1 MSRRLNDSLLKTDKV
16 SSFWHAIDAVL
27 VINLDHRIER
37 WEQLRV
43 ESADLIP
50 PEKLHRVPAV
60 LGSEIPGFG
69 KAPWFRGGSRANT
82 WAGRGGCVLAHRR
95 ALEMAKRAGW
105 ERILILE
112 DDANFD
118 EEFSNHLGPLETALF
133 KSNPD
138 WDICYLGF
146 TEPQGPFN
154 TLVRLSE
161 TRQLVRIYGCKC
173 THAYMVNA
181 PLRDWLL
188 EQLPDESTIW
198 SWLAVNRAIDRWYL
212 SSLGKRFQVVAV
224 SPSII
229 RQNDDFSD
237 IVGRVTSYFSES
249 SRQFLIPVASGSP
262 TFGLRYFLRIQSTR
276 LGRLYN
282 YLSAIR
288 KRFAGF

>member
-1 MSRRLNDSLLKTDKV
+1 MSHPLNDSLTKTAAAR
-16 SSFWHAIDAVL
+16 SFWHAIDAVL

-43 ESADLIP
+43 ESKDLIP

-60 LGSEIPGFG
+60 LGSEIPGYG
-69 KAPWFRGGSRANT
+69 KAPWFRGGSRAKT

-112 DDANFD
+112 DDAAFD
-118 EEFSNHLGPLETALF
+118 EEFNNHLDSLETALF
-133 KSNPD
+133 KSKLD

-146 TEPQGPFN
+146 TEPQGPYN
-154 TLVRLSE
+154 TLFRLSE

-173 THAYMVNA
+173 THAYIVNA

-188 EQLPDESTIW
+188 GQFPDESTIW

-212 SSLGKRFQVVAV
+212 STLGKYFQVLAV

-229 RQNDDFSD
+229 VQKDEFSD
-237 IVGRVTSYFSES
+237 IVGRVTHYFSES
-249 SRQFLIPVASGSP
+249 SSRSIIPVASGSP
-262 TFGLRYFLRIQSTR
+262 TFGLRYFLRIQATR
-276 LGRLYN
+276 LERVYN
-282 YLSAIR
+282 YISAIR
-288 KRFAGF
+288 KRVAGF

>member
-1 MSRRLNDSLLKTDKV
+1 LNESPLKPNKA
-16 SSFWHAIDAVL
+16 SSFWHSIDAVL

-43 ESADLIP
+43 DSKDLIP
-50 PEKLHRVPAV
+50 PDKLHRVSAV
-60 LGSEIPGFG
+60 LGSTIPGFG
-69 KAPWFRGGSRANT
+69 EPPWFRGGKRAKT

-95 ALEMAKRAGW
+95 ALEMANRSGW

-112 DDANFD
+112 DDAVFD
-118 EEFSNHLGPLETALF
+118 EDFTDHLKPLEVALF
-133 KSNPD
+133 ESHPG

-146 TEPQGPFN
+146 TEPQGPYE

-161 TRQLVRIYGCKC
+161 TRQLARIYGCKC
-173 THAYMVNA
+173 THAYIVNA

-188 EQLPDESTIW
+188 DQLPDESTIW

-212 SSLGKRFQVVAV
+212 SMLGRRFQVLAV

-229 RQNDDFSD
+229 RQSDDFSD
-237 IVGRVTSYFSES
+237 ILGGVSDYFSES
-249 SRQFLIPVASGSP
+249 SKKSIIPVTSGKS
-262 TFGLRYFLRIQSTR
+262 TFGLRYFLRIQTTR
-276 LGRLYN
+276 LGQISN
-282 YLSAIR
+282 YISAVR

>member
-1 MSRRLNDSLLKTDKV
+1 MNESLLKTEKAPPA
-16 SSFWHAIDAVL
+16 FWQAIDAVL

-43 ESADLIP
+43 ESQGLIP
-50 PEKLHRVPAV
+50 QEKLHRVSAV
-60 LGSEIPGFG
+60 LGSKIPGFG
-69 KAPWFRGGSRANT
+69 EPPWFRGGSRANT

-112 DDANFD
+112 DDAVFD
-118 EEFSNHLGPLETALF
+118 EEFATELDSLETPLF
-133 KSNPD
+133 KSKID

-161 TRQLVRIYGCKC
+161 TRQLARIYGCKC
-173 THAYMVNA
+173 THAYIINS

-188 EQLPDESTIW
+188 DQLPDESTIW

-212 SSLGKRFQVVAV
+212 STLGARFQVLAV

-229 RQNDDFSD
+229 RQKDDFSD
-237 IVGRVTSYFSES
+237 IVGRVTHYFSES
-249 SRQFLIPVASGSP
+249 SSRSSIPMTSGSP
-262 TFGLRYFLRIQSTR
+262 TFGLRYFLRIQTTR
-276 LGRLYN
+276 FGRLYN
-282 YLSAIR
+282 YLSALR

>member
-1 MSRRLNDSLLKTDKV
+1 MSHPLHESLTKPAAAP
-16 SSFWHAIDAVL
+16 SFWHAIDAVL

-69 KAPWFRGGSRANT
+69 KPPWFRGGNRANT

-95 ALEMAKRAGW
+95 ALELAKRAGW

-112 DDANFD
+112 DDAAFD
-118 EEFSNHLGPLETALF
+118 EEFTSLLNALESALF
-133 KSNPD
+133 KSKLA

-146 TEPQGPFN
+146 TEPQGPFK
-154 TLVRLSE
+154 TLVTLSA
-161 TRQLVRIYGCKC
+161 TRQLTRMYGCKC
-173 THAYMVNA
+173 THAYIVNA

-188 EQLPDESTIW
+188 VQLPDESTIW

-212 SSLGKRFQVVAV
+212 STLGKSFHVLAV

-229 RQNDDFSD
+229 LQKDEFSD
-237 IVGRVTSYFSES
+237 IVGRVTHYFSES
-249 SRQFLIPVASGSP
+249 SSHCSIPITSESP
-262 TFGLRYFLRIQSTR
+262 TYGLRYFLRTQTTR
-276 LGRLYN
+276 LGRVYN

>member
-1 MSRRLNDSLLKTDKV
+1 MSRPLNEPLTKTAAPP
-16 SSFWHAIDAVL
+16 SFWHAIDAVL

-82 WAGRGGCVLAHRR
+82 WAARGGCVLAHRR
-95 ALEMAKRAGW
+95 ALEMARRAGW

-112 DDANFD
+112 DDAAFD
-118 EEFSNHLGPLETALF
+118 GEFSNQLDSLESALF
-133 KSNPD
+133 NSKLK
-138 WDICYLGF
+138 WAVCYLGF

-154 TLVRLSE
+154 TLVHLSE
-161 TRQLVRIYGCKC
+161 SHQLARIYGCKC
-173 THAYMVNA
+173 THAYIVNA

-188 EQLPDESTIW
+188 DQLPDESTIW
-198 SWLAVNRAIDRWYL
+198 RWLAVNRAIDRWYL
-212 SSLGKRFQVVAV
+212 STLGKHFQVLAV

-229 RQNDDFSD
+229 RQKDDFSD
-237 IVGRVTSYFSES
+237 IVGRVTHYFSES
-249 SRQFLIPVASGSP
+249 SSLCSIPTASGSP
-262 TFGLRYFLRIQSTR
+262 TFGLRYFLRIQTTR